1 MRLLC
6 ASIAVAACCFG
17 QEFEVVSIKPN
28 NSMSGG
34 SHSRSDQGML
44 TGVNLSLRSL
54 ILRAYGIKD
63 YQLEGPD
70 WLASEH
76 FDMAARFPES
86 ISSQAL
92 GREKYAAALGS
103 MMQKML
109 AERFALAVHRDQ
121 KTVGVY
127 GLLVGKSGIRFKQV
141 PDGGP
146 SNSDSRNSH
155 YTGTGVSLDNF
166 AAFLSAHMDMPVLNF
181 TGLKGVYNL
190 TLDWVP
196 ESRQA
201 KDDASSFPA
210 GPSLFDAV
218 QDQLGLRLERRKAPV
233 EIIVVDHAEKTPVA
247 N

>member
-6 ASIAVAACCFG
+6 ASIAFAACCFG

-28 NSMSGG
+28 NSMSGS
-34 SHSRSDQGML
+34 SHSHSDQGML
-44 TGVNLSLRSL
+44 TGINLSLRGL
-54 ILRAYGIKD
+54 ILRAYGIRD

-76 FDMAARFPES
+76 FDIAAKFPES
-86 ISSQAL
+86 ISSQGL
-92 GREKYAAALGS
+92 GREKYLAAFES

-121 KTVGVY
+121 KAMGVY
-127 GLLVGKSGIRFKQV
+127 GLVVGKNGIRFKDV
-141 PDGGP
+141 PAGGP
-146 SNSDSRNSH
+146 SSSDSQNTH
-155 YTGTGVSLDNF
+155 YTGTGVSMDNV
-166 AAFLSAHMDMPVLNF
+166 AAFLSSRMDMPVLNF
-181 TGLKGVYNL
+181 TGLKGVYSL

-201 KDDASSFPA
+201 KDDASSLPA

-233 EIIVVDHAEKTPVA
+233 EILIVDHAEKTPIS

>member
-6 ASIAVAACCFG
+6 ASIAFAACCFG

-34 SHSRSDQGML
+34 SQSHSDQGML
-44 TGVNLSLRSL
+44 TGINLSLRSL
-54 ILRAYGIKD
+54 ILRAYGIRD

-76 FDMAARFPES
+76 FDIAAKFPES
-86 ISSQAL
+86 ISSESL
-92 GREKYAAALGS
+92 GREKYLAAFES

-121 KTVGVY
+121 KTMGVY
-127 GLLVGKSGIRFKQV
+127 ALIVGKNGIRFKDV
-141 PDGGP
+141 PAGGP
-146 SNSDSRNSH
+146 SSSDSHNTH
-155 YTGTGVSLDNF
+155 YTGTGISMDNV
-166 AAFLSAHMDMPVLNF
+166 AAFLSSRMDIPVLNF

-190 TLDWVP
+190 TLDWVS
-196 ESRQA
+196 ESGQS
-201 KDDASSFPA
+201 KDDSAALPA
-210 GPSLFDAV
+210 GPTLSDAV
-218 QDQLGLRLERRKAPV
+218 EDQLGLKLDRRKAPV
-233 EIIVVDHAEKTPVA
+233 EILIVDHAEKTPVS

>member
-1 MRLLC
+1 
-6 ASIAVAACCFG
+6 
-17 QEFEVVSIKPN
+17 
-28 NSMSGG
+28 
-34 SHSRSDQGML
+34 ML
-44 TGVNLSLRSL
+44 TGINLSLRSL
-54 ILRAYGIKD
+54 ILRAYGIRD

-76 FDMAARFPES
+76 FDIAARFPDS
-86 ISSQAL
+86 VSSQAL
-92 GREKYAAALGS
+92 GREKYAAAFES

-121 KTVGVY
+121 KTMGVY
-127 GLLVGKSGIRFKQV
+127 GLVVGKNGIRFKEV

-146 SNSDSRNSH
+146 SSSDSQNTR
-155 YTGTGVSLDNF
+155 YTGTGVSMDNV
-166 AAFLSAHMDMPVLNF
+166 AAFLSGRMDTPVLNF

-190 TLDWVP
+190 TLDWAP
-196 ESRQA
+196 ESSQS
-201 KDDASSFPA
+201 KDDPSALPA

-233 EIIVVDHAEKTPVA
+233 EIVVVDHAEKTPAA